1 MAEFDDDQPAAEV
14 EMFDTSAVRAVL
26 DELVV
31 NFAWTKR
38 AINGN
43 EPLEVVQRW
52 TDKMYDTLRA
62 RLSHEQLLYA
72 VAMLVHD
79 DAAALA
85 EQLTGAPSD
94 VDIQEVS
101 DLWAEQGY
109 GDPAPM
115 L

>member
-1 MAEFDDDQPAAEV
+1 MAEFDEDPTQPVEAEI
-14 EMFDTSAVRAVL
+14 FDTATVRAAL

-31 NFAWTKR
+31 NFAWTQR

-43 EPLEVVQRW
+43 EPVEVVQRW

-62 RLSHEQLLYA
+62 RLSREQLLFA

-85 EQLTGAPSD
+85 EQLAGEPSD

-101 DLWAEQGY
+101 DLWTEQGY
-109 GDPAPM
+109 GTQT
-115 L
+115 